1 MAPRPKRPDSMFLKS
16 SPRSWDVK
24 SPDTVG
30 DLPLVFWMEGV
41 MNTNRLLRDLSK
53 QKSHE
58 LLKESP
64 LATHRTNNEKS

>member
-30 DLPLVFWMEGV
+30 DRPLVFWMEGV
-41 MNTNRLLRDLSK
+41 MNTNRLLRY
-53 QKSHE
+53 
-58 LLKESP
+58 LLKQRSLYEESS
-64 LATHRTNNEKS
+64 LATQKTNNEKS